1 MRFPQDYT
9 KEELAKLVIEH
20 RDEAIR
26 KGTLLTETREK
37 LVKVSKELTA
47 LKKANREKK

>member
-20 RDEAIR
+20 RDESIR
-26 KGTLLTETREK
+26 KGTLLIETREK

-47 LKKANREKK
+47 LKKTIQEKK